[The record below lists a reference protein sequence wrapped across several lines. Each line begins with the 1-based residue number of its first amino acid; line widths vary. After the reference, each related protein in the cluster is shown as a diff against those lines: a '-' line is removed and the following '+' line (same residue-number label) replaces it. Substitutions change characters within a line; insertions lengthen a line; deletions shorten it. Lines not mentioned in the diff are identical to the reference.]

1 MKKMR
6 RQLLFRVAQLQKIE
20 SIHWGNHNVED
31 IDAAL
36 EALNLLSKDSESDKD
51 SDSTFGSDTD
61 NFEFSFSLARPNGE
75 SS

>member
-1 MKKMR
+1 MKTMR

-31 IDAAL
+31 IYAAL
-36 EALNLLSKDSESDKD
+36 EALNLPSKDSESDKD
-51 SDSTFGSDTD
+51 SDFGSDTD
-61 NFEFSFSLARPNGE
+61 DFGFSFSLACPNGE